1 LLPIPEALGKAWL
14 SLRSVCEAAFSL
26 SRGEALIMV
35 LLLSLGLCAAIW
47 GAVALL
53 RWLG

>member
-26 SRGEALIMV
+26 SRGEALILV
-35 LLLSLGLCAAIW
+35 LLLSFRLWAAIW
-47 GAVALL
+47 GLSPLL
-53 RWLG
+53 RGLG